1 MNNLIFA
8 FGAVF
13 GIALSVISQDTI
25 TDNKG
30 NIRTGKILFY
40 DRSYNLMSF
49 LDGSDTIYL
58 NLSEV
63 IRPELNQERIG
74 KSPYYVSKSPATK
87 TNVQKMGIAKQ
98 PPNFVYSPYSFGI
111 NIFSLIRPTFM
122 LDSDVD
128 LFFSSNLNIDV
139 FFQKEM
145 NPNLALRFPM
155 RIGIKPLNK
164 EIIKSIDYYGEYIK
178 EYGKEIIADVG
189 FEPLFYRNGLKKAT
203 WFVAP
208 SLCIGIGRKV
218 VRTNNYLNYT
228 STYTPSGNAGYFKIG
243 ATSGFQL
250 NLTPGI
256 QFGMEYGAYI
266 ANNAWHFY
274 YDNIPKR
281 RTYLGFMGKCYI
293 SYRLGGKPRN

>member
-111 NIFSLIRPTFM
+111 NIFSLIRPTYM
-122 LDSDVD
+122 LDRDID
-128 LFFSSNLNIDV
+128 RFFASNLNIDV

-164 EIIKSIDYYGEYIK
+164 EIIKSIDYYGEF
-178 EYGKEIIADVG
+178 GKEIIGDIGV
-189 FEPLFYRNGLKKAT
+189 EPLFYLNGLKKAT

-208 SLCIGIGRKV
+208 SLCFGIGRKV
-218 VRTNNYLNYT
+218 TRNYNYLDYNA
-228 STYTPSGNAGYFKIG
+228 TYIPSGNAGYYKIG
-243 ATSGFQL
+243 STFGFQL

-256 QFGMEYGAYI
+256 QFGMEYGAYVS
-266 ANNAWHFY
+266 NNGWHYY
-274 YDNIPKR
+274 YDNIPTR
-281 RTYLGFMGKCYI
+281 RTYFGYIGKCFI
-293 SYRLGGKPRN
+293 SYRLGGKARN